1 MISKP
6 KVFSV
11 IKTVLL
17 FIILPAL
24 CVICYLLYA
33 EWQDA
38 AKLAKN
44 LKDRRENV
52 VEKIAVD
59 AKIIA
64 RKIDKDSLR
73 HATIA
78 ADENEYTNTDLHKTA
93 NILDTTALAIGI
105 LKKQIRELTVI
116 ATTSQ
121 AQKLKAYALLDS
133 QKRVTYM
140 YRDKFL
146 TLAYRPAPVPA
157 DSVDFGEF
165 DFAYNDSL
173 TVTQY
178 QKRNWFLGQKKS
190 YIDIYSNDP
199 RTTVNGVKR
208 LTVKQDS
215 PAFGLRAQ
223 GMATFNL
230 NNQNLLI
237 GPAIRFDFGRF
248 SIQGARLYEPTFNE
262 KPVNVLGLTYD
273 ALRL

>member
-1 MISKP
+1 MINRS
-6 KVFSV
+6 KVFS
-11 IKTVLL
+11 IIRTILL
-17 FIILPAL
+17 FVVLPAL
-24 CVICYLLYA
+24 VFICYMLYC
-33 EWQDA
+33 EWQNA
-38 AKLAKN
+38 MKTAQN
-44 LKDRRENV
+44 LKDRRETV
-52 VEKIAVD
+52 KEKIAVD
-59 AKIIA
+59 AEIIA

-73 HATIA
+73 HVTILA
-78 ADENEYTNTDLHKTA
+78 NGNEYTNADLNKTA

-105 LKKQIRELTVI
+105 LKKQIKELTII
-116 ATTSQ
+116 ASTTQ

-146 TLAYRPAPVPA
+146 TLAYRPPIMLT
-157 DSVDFGEF
+157 DSIDQGEF

-208 LTVKQDS
+208 LTVKQDA

-223 GMATFNL
+223 GMATYNV
-230 NNQNLLI
+230 NNQNLMF

-248 SIQGARLYEPTFNE
+248 SIQGARLYEPTFSA

-273 ALRL
+273 ALRF